1 MKKILMLM
9 LCAAM
14 LLSAAACGG
23 GNPPKASDEP
33 QDTAPPEQSEPVST
47 PDAGAPDEPDS
58 ENGSELSKMFD
69 AILNGVPDLP
79 ECGEVELTS
88 ENFSSYLF
96 IDYIEG
102 SEALASEAMINAVA
116 HSAVLLKLPEGA
128 DIDSVASQIEEK
140 ADPRKW
146 ICVEAEKTIVRTGD
160 GVILLVMSSAAT
172 ADAIAANFD
181 ALWA

>member
-1 MKKILMLM
+1 MKKILMLV

-14 LLSAAACGG
+14 LLSVAACGG
-23 GNPPKASDEP
+23 NNPPKDSDKP
-33 QDTAPPEQSEPVST
+33 QDTVSPEQSEPVST
-47 PDAGAPDEPDS
+47 PDNGTPDEPDA
-58 ENGSELSKMFD
+58 EGGSELSKMF
-69 AILNGVPDLP
+69 ATILNGVPDLP

-102 SEALASEAMINAVA
+102 SEALASEALINAVP

-128 DIDSVASQIEEK
+128 DIDSIASQIEEK

-160 GVILLVMSSAAT
+160 GVILLVMSSTGT
-172 ADAIAANFD
+172 AEAIAANFD

>member
-23 GNPPKASDEP
+23 DTAPEASDKP
-33 QDTAPPEQSEPVST
+33 QDTASPEQSQPVSSPESSAPET
-47 PDAGAPDEPDS
+47 PEEA
-58 ENGSELSKMFD
+58 GSELSKMFGT
-69 AILNGVPDLP
+69 ILSGVSDLP
-79 ECGEVELTS
+79 ECGEVELNS

-102 SEALASEAMINAVA
+102 SEALASEALINAVP

-128 DIDSVASQIEEK
+128 DIDSIASQIGEN
-140 ADPRKW
+140 ADTRKW
-146 ICVEAEKTIVRTGD
+146 ICVEAEKAIVRTGD
-160 GVILLVMSSAAT
+160 GVILLVMSSTAT
-172 ADAIAANFD
+172 AEAIAANFD